1 MVTRRIGNAYDSLD
15 EETRRWMLVE
25 LDEDEQGGV
34 LYYPPLLTDRGRE
47 EYRWLLREALKH
59 HDDAWLAH
67 GLDKPGLL
75 RIELADSET
84 MGMSQRGRRG
94 PRWRTRIEQ
103 PNAEAMGTSPA
114 EVPMSVIDD
123 MAADEFNRY
132 YSRGVCRRVLE
143 SGLGQVEIYK
153 IEAGANLHL
162 SYPVPGSENAD
173 HAREVEAGRDIDADY
188 LLGKLR
194 RNPEEETGEALPG
207 APGSGLSVRL
217 PA

>member
-75 RIELADSET
+75 RIEEADSGAVGLT
-84 MGMSQRGRRG
+84 QRKRYGTHERK
-94 PRWRTRIEQ
+94 RIEK
-103 PNAEAMGTSPA
+103 PNSEVMGRSQDA
-114 EVPMSVIDD
+114 VPTDVIEN

-173 HAREVEAGRDIDADY
+173 HAREVELGRDIDADY

>member
-1 MVTRRIGNAYDSLD
+1 MVTRRIGNAFDSLD

-25 LDEDEQGGV
+25 LDEDEQKGA
-34 LYYPPLLTDRGRE
+34 LYYPPLLTERGRE

-67 GLDKPGLL
+67 GLDKPGMV
-75 RIELADSET
+75 RIEEADSGAV
-84 MGMSQRGRRG
+84 GMTQRRRHDTRG
-94 PRWRTRIEQ
+94 RTRIEE
-103 PNAEAMGTSPA
+103 PNAETAGRSPA
-114 EVPMSVIDD
+114 EVSTDVIEN

-162 SYPVPGSENAD
+162 SYPVPGAENAD
-173 HAREVEAGRDIDADY
+173 HAREVEAGRGIDADY
-188 LLGKLR
+188 LLGRLR
-194 RNPEEETGEALPG
+194 RNPDEETGEALPG
-207 APGSGLSVRL
+207 APGSGLSVRM

>member
-25 LDEDEQGGV
+25 LDEDEQGGA
-34 LYYPPLLTDRGRE
+34 LYYHPLLTERGRK
-47 EYRWLLREALKH
+47 EYTWLLREALKH

-75 RIELADSET
+75 RIELADSGT
-84 MGMSQRGRRG
+84 MGMSQRRRHG
-94 PRWRTRIEQ
+94 PGWRKSIKQ
-103 PNAEAMGTSPA
+103 PNSEAMGTSPA
-114 EVPMSVIDD
+114 EVPMSVIED

-173 HAREVEAGRDIDADY
+173 HAREVEAGRGIDADY